1 MITRRQMI
9 LGLLSAG
16 GTSLVPGLLRAGSNT
31 LLGAMSGWVFE
42 PDRLRAL
49 LAASERILP
58 GVVEAGFE
66 DYINYWLVR
75 EPFNRAADW
84 KPLLNIGAVHLD
96 RIARRR
102 YRRVFADC
110 KPEQQDELLL
120 SFQRGE
126 VKARRFSSNAFFQ
139 RLAMVCAESFLSD
152 PKYGGNRGR
161 VGWHFIGHHTC
172 WWEPRRKLRA
182 GPGAMAY

>member
-16 GTSLVPGLLRAGSNT
+16 GASLCPGLLKAGGNT

-58 GVVEAGFE
+58 GVVAAGFE
-66 DYINYWLVR
+66 NYVNYWLVR

-96 RIARRR
+96 RISRRR
-102 YRRVFADC
+102 YKRVFADC
-110 KPEQQDELLL
+110 KTEQQDELLA

-126 VKARRFSSNAFFQ
+126 IKARRFSSDAFFQ

-161 VGWHFIGHHTC
+161 VGWHFIGHQAC
-172 WWEPRRKLRA
+172 WWEPRGKLRT
-182 GPGAMAY
+182 GPGVMAY

>member
-96 RIARRR
+96 RIAIQRFFPTPGDGMRR
-102 YRRVFADC
+102 
-110 KPEQQDELLL
+110 E
-120 SFQRGE
+120 
-126 VKARRFSSNAFFQ
+126 FFVRSKVRWQ
-139 RLAMVCAESFLSD
+139 PRASRLALHRTPYLLVGTPQKAA
-152 PKYGGNRGR
+152 GR
-161 VGWHFIGHHTC
+161 AGRNGLL
-172 WWEPRRKLRA
+172 RRKWA
-182 GPGAMAY
+182 GPRKRT